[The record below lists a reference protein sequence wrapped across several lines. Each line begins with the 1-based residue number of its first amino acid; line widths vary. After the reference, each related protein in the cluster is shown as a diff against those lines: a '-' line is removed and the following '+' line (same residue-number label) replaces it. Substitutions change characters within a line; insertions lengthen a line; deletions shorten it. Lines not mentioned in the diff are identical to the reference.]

1 MWVRIEDNP
10 MRYMTAVPATI
21 VAAFLMLSAS
31 GYAQA
36 PKEGSTLT
44 IAGNS
49 GEARLLQINGKA
61 YVEVESLARLTKG
74 TLSFQATRTIL
85 TLPAADS
92 QAPVATPPVKVVF
105 TRAFVQAG
113 IEEMGSIREWRI
125 VIVRAVQNNVPVSPE
140 WITAQ
145 HTLAEKNLAFAS
157 AAISTDD
164 DRNAFAL
171 LKTQLTNMQM
181 LSDLY
186 LAMVTRSTAMSPD
199 TFDNAPLE
207 EQILSCARDFVAM
220 TESREYQDQQSC
232 H

>member
-1 MWVRIEDNP
+1 

-31 GYAQA
+31 GHAQA

-125 VIVRAVQNNVPVSPE
+125 VIVRAVQNNVPVLPE
-140 WITAQ
+140 WIAAHAGRKEPGFCFGRDLDRRRPQRVRAAQ
-145 HTLAEKNLAFAS
+145 IGAEQHADAERSLPGDGCAVHG
-157 AAISTDD
+157 D
-164 DRNAFAL
+164 
-171 LKTQLTNMQM
+171 
-181 LSDLY
+181 
-186 LAMVTRSTAMSPD
+186 VTGHLRQC
-199 TFDNAPLE
+199 AP
-207 EQILSCARDFVAM
+207 
-220 TESREYQDQQSC
+220 
-232 H
+232 